1 MMWFVIIKKY
11 FFNWYS
17 NGANYEEKR
26 LTKGVIMRKLFCLI
40 FILILALCACSS
52 KGTTESSTVEPQEE
66 LRNNSN
72 PSNETNSTAPSDSA
86 GYNWLITT
94 SDTKKTTL
102 NVPSTG
108 KSIDITVTLYFVA
121 WKNGGEDMFGKYEG
135 RALITFDGDLSKL
148 SSGSLSFTGG
158 FMDDNICENI
168 FFEMM
173 PYNQE
178 AIKVDGSED
187 IDLAPLAKFVGQ
199 SDFVTDEYLINQQ
212 TWQALADGEV
222 KLDVNSSFSDGEKY
236 PQGFSLKADESTVIV
251 SVPTFTQTYNLDYF
265 KGEIIKTTDEIKP
278 VEWFRDTVMTRMEER
293 LAMGEQSQ
301 GESTEPDAGDDSQ
314 ELPQGSFI
322 TDSEGRE
329 GFDMDGDGKLDI
341 WFDDEGN
348 VWSDF
353 DKDGNFEPIPE
364 GTFSDGALN

>member
-1 MMWFVIIKKY
+1 
-11 FFNWYS
+11 
-17 NGANYEEKR
+17 
-26 LTKGVIMRKLFCLI
+26 MRKLICLI

-52 KGTTESSTVEPQEE
+52 KGATESPTAKTQDE
-66 LRNNSN
+66 LGKNSSD
-72 PSNETNSTAPSDSA
+72 PSNTANSTMPSDSA

-94 SDTKKTTL
+94 SDTKKTAL

-108 KSIDITVTLYFVA
+108 KSVDITVTLYFVA
-121 WKNGGEDMFGKYEG
+121 WKNGGGDMFGEYEG
-135 RALITFDGDLSKL
+135 RALIAFDGDMSKL
-148 SSGSLSFTGG
+148 SSGSITFTGG

-168 FFEMM
+168 SFEML
-173 PYNQE
+173 PYNQDTIQ
-178 AIKVDGSED
+178 ANDSED

-199 SDFVTDEYLINQQ
+199 SDFITDEYLINQQ
-212 TWQALADGEV
+212 TWQAMADGKV

-236 PQGFSLKADESTVIV
+236 PQGFNLKADDRTVII

-265 KGEIIKTTDEIKP
+265 KGNIIKTTDEIQP
-278 VEWFRDTVMTRMEER
+278 VELFRDTVMTRMEER
-293 LAMGEQSQ
+293 LAMSESQ
-301 GESTEPDAGDDSQ
+301 GEPAPDAPAEIQ

-322 TDSEGRE
+322 TDSQGRE
-329 GFDMDGDGKLDI
+329 GFDMDGDGKLDM

-364 GTFSDGALN
+364 GEFSDGALN

>member
-1 MMWFVIIKKY
+1 
-11 FFNWYS
+11 
-17 NGANYEEKR
+17 
-26 LTKGVIMRKLFCLI
+26 MRKLFLF

-52 KGTTESSTVEPQEE
+52 KSATESPTAKPQDE
-66 LRNNSN
+66 LRSNSSD
-72 PSNETNSTAPSDSA
+72 PSNTANPAKPSDSA

-94 SDTKKTTL
+94 SDTKRTAL

-121 WKNGGEDMFGKYEG
+121 WKNGGEDMFGEYEG
-135 RALITFDGDLSKL
+135 RALIAFDGDMSKL

-168 FFEMM
+168 SFEMM

-178 AIKVDGSED
+178 AIQADGSEE
-187 IDLAPLAKFVGQ
+187 IDLTPLAKFVGQ
-199 SDFVTDEYLINQQ
+199 SDFITDEYLINQQ
-212 TWQALADGEV
+212 TWKALADGEV

-236 PQGFSLKADESTVIV
+236 SQGFSLKADDSTVIV

-265 KGEIIKTTDEIKP
+265 KGEIIKTTDEINP
-278 VEWFRDTVMTRMEER
+278 VELFRDTVVTRMEER

-301 GESTEPDAGDDSQ
+301 GESTIPDALGESQ
-314 ELPQGSFI
+314 EFPQGSFI
-322 TDSEGRE
+322 SDSQGRE
-329 GFDMDGDGKLDI
+329 GFDLDGDGNLDM

-348 VWSDF
+348 AWSDF
-353 DKDGNFEPIPE
+353 DKDGNFEPVTE